1 MVRAAMRACRQGFGA
16 PAARL
21 PMGGSVAAV
30 PVFQDTLGIPSVLV
44 GFGLPD
50 DGKHGPNER
59 FHLPTFR
66 DAVATSIHFLAE
78 VA

>member
-1 MVRAAMRACRQGFGA
+1 MRACRKGFGA
-16 PAARL
+16 SAALL

-30 PVFQDTLGIPSVLV
+30 PAFQDVLGIPSVLV

-66 DAVATSIHFLAE
+66 RAIAASIHFLAE
-78 VA
+78 IA

>member
-1 MVRAAMRACRQGFGA
+1 V
-16 PAARL
+16 
-21 PMGGSVAAV
+21 
-30 PVFQDTLGIPSVLV
+30 LGIPSVLV

-59 FHLPTFR
+59 FHLPTFHR
-66 DAVATSIHFLAE
+66 AVATSIHFLAE